1 MHQLVYLLISLAD
14 EGVAQML
21 QIGMGGT
28 SYPRAVTW
36 VATIASSAQY
46 VLYACL

>member
-21 QIGMGGT
+21 QNWNGR
-28 SYPRAVTW
+28 YHPRAITW
-36 VATIASSAQY
+36 VATIASYAQY
-46 VLYACL
+46 VLYVCL